1 MYSQVIILGILSELS
16 GNLDSMSRNKHE
28 SLSRGLFKFTG
39 LSVIAGVLG
48 LALLA
53 PTVIIGGFV
62 ASAGISVFENLPD
75 YIKPVNASQAST
87 LYATGADG
95 KPVEYAKFYHQNR
108 ISVSYDQMSPN
119 IRNAVVST
127 EDPRFYKHAGVDI
140 VSFLRASF
148 GNVISAGGGAG
159 GSTITMQYVKNS
171 LVEAAQLSG
180 NQKAIDEATAR
191 TLDRKL
197 REMRL
202 AVALEQVASKQDI
215 LAGYL
220 NLAFFGHQIN
230 GVEAASN
237 FYFGIPA
244 AQLDIPQAA
253 LLAAMLKSPNDYRP
267 DNPDNLDRAKG
278 RRNYVIDNMR
288 NEGYITPQ
296 QADEAKNSPIVT
308 KITHMPSGCEANQ
321 TTAFFCDYV
330 VWTVRNNSEFGPTPE
345 DRENLLRRGGLQI
358 YTTIDLSVQAAAH
371 KASLTWVPA
380 NDPSQVGTASTSV
393 QVGTG
398 RILAMTENRIFDQTQ
413 SSEPGHTSVNY
424 SSDKAYGGSS
434 GFQSGSTYKIFTLAE
449 WLKKGYH
456 LNDHVD
462 GRVRTWNGSDFSA
475 RCGAIGGTWT
485 PRNITHEPEDLTVVH
500 ATAISEN
507 TAFVYMASKLDLCD
521 IRDTAMSFG
530 VHRADGTELQYIPS
544 SVIGVNEL
552 APLTMAAA
560 EAGIANHGVY
570 CSPIAIDKV
579 IVRSTQQ
586 ELKVP
591 TSQCS
596 QAVTPEV
603 AAGMTY
609 AMKAVMSGGTGGA
622 SNTGDGTP
630 LAGKTGTTDSGVHTW
645 MTGFSSAVA
654 TATWVGNVSGSK
666 SLSGIK
672 LNNKAGNTVRHD
684 IWRTIMQAA
693 DKIYKGGALDNP
705 PASML
710 DAAMIKVPDVSGQT
724 PDAANEVIKT
734 NLLSGTIVVKQVAS
748 PLPAGTVAY
757 TRPAAGAVV
766 PSGAQVKIYV
776 SKGGGSVVPNVA
788 GMSVLN
794 AKATLLQAG
803 FAAVSEPQPSQT
815 QFFVK
820 STTVP
825 KGMVVGTDP
834 AAGSPAAS
842 TGAILLIISAGP

>member
-1 MYSQVIILGILSELS
+1 MGILSGLS
-16 GNLDSMSRNKHE
+16 GNLDSMSRNKPE
-28 SLSRGLFKFTG
+28 SLGSGLFKFVG

-48 LALLA
+48 IALLA
-53 PTVIIGGFV
+53 PTVIIGGFT

-87 LYATGADG
+87 LYATQDG
-95 KPVEYAKFYHQNR
+95 KPVEVAKFYHQNR
-108 ISVSYDQMSPN
+108 ISVNYDQMSPN
-119 IRNAVVST
+119 IRNAVVAT
-127 EDPRFYKHAGVDI
+127 EDPRFYQHAGVDI

-148 GNVISAGGGAG
+148 GNVVTAGGGAG

-191 TLDRKL
+191 SIDRKL

-202 AVALEQVASKQDI
+202 AVALEQVTSKQDI

-230 GVEAASN
+230 GVEAAAN
-237 FYFGIPA
+237 YYFGIPA
-244 AQLDIPQAA
+244 SQLDIPQAA

-267 DNPDNLDRAKG
+267 DDPANLDRGK
-278 RRNYVIDNMR
+278 RRRDYVIQNMLDA
-288 NEGYITPQ
+288 GYITGE
-296 QADEAKNSPIVT
+296 QAQNAKDTPIIT

-321 TTAFFCDYV
+321 TAAFFCDYV
-330 VWTVRNNSEFGPTPE
+330 VWTVRNNAEFGPTAE
-345 DRENLLRRGGLQI
+345 DRENLLRRGGLEI
-358 YTTIDLSVQAAAH
+358 YTSLDLKVQAAAH
-371 KASLTWVPA
+371 NASLTWVPSD
-380 NDPSQVGTASTSV
+380 DPSQVGTASVSV

-398 RILAMTENRIFDQTQ
+398 RILAMTENRVFDQTT
-413 SSEPGHTSVNY
+413 STELGHTSVNY
-424 SSDKAYGGSS
+424 ASDKAYGGSS

-449 WLKKGYH
+449 WLTKGYH

-521 IRDTAMSFG
+521 IRDTAMRFG

-552 APLTMAAA
+552 SPLTMAAA
-560 EAGIANHGVY
+560 NAAIANHGMY

-672 LNNKAGNTVRHD
+672 LNKKAGNTVRHD
-684 IWRTIMQAA
+684 IWRTIMQTAN
-693 DKIYKGGALDNP
+693 KLYPGTALDSP
-705 PASML
+705 PATML
-710 DAAMIKVPDVSGQT
+710 DAAFIKIPDVTGQT

-734 NLLSGTIVVKQVAS
+734 NLLSGSIVVKQVAS
-748 PLPAGTVAY
+748 PQPAGTVAY
-757 TRPAAGAVV
+757 TRPAAGKAVPQGSAV
-766 PSGAQVKIYV
+766 SIYV
-776 SKGGGSVVPNVA
+776 SKGGGATVPNVA
-788 GMSVLN
+788 GMSVVN

-820 STTVP
+820 STTIP

>member
-1 MYSQVIILGILSELS
+1 MGILSGLS
-16 GNLDSMSRNKHE
+16 GNLDSMSRNKPE
-28 SLSRGLFKFTG
+28 SLSSGLFKFAG

-48 LALLA
+48 IALLA
-53 PTVIIGGFV
+53 PTVIIGGFA

-87 LYATGADG
+87 LYATQDG
-95 KPVEYAKFYHQNR
+95 KPVEVAKFYHQNR
-108 ISVSYDQMSPN
+108 ISVNYDQMSPN
-119 IRNAVVST
+119 IRNAVVAT
-127 EDPRFYKHAGVDI
+127 EDPRFYQHAGIDI

-148 GNVISAGGGAG
+148 GNVVTAGGGAG

-202 AVALEQVASKQDI
+202 AVALEQVATKQEI

-230 GVEAASN
+230 GVEAAAN

-267 DNPDNLDRAKG
+267 DDSANLTRAKN
-278 RRNYVIDNMR
+278 RRDYVIDNMR
-288 NEGYITPQ
+288 DAGYITGD
-296 QADEAKNSPIVT
+296 QATNAKDTPIIT

-321 TTAFFCDYV
+321 TAAFFCDYV
-330 VWTVRNNSEFGPTPE
+330 VWTVRNNVEFGPTPE

-358 YTTIDLSVQAAAH
+358 YTTIDLKVQAAAH
-371 KASLTWVPA
+371 NASLTWVPSD
-380 NDPSQVGTASTSV
+380 DPSQVGTASVSV

-398 RILAMTENRIFDQTQ
+398 RILAMTENRVFDQTQ
-413 SSEPGHTSVNY
+413 SNELGHTSVNY
-424 SSDKAYGGSS
+424 ASDKAYGGSS

-449 WLKKGYH
+449 WLGKGHH

-462 GRVRTWNGSDFSA
+462 GRVRTWNGSDFSS
-475 RCGAIGGTWT
+475 RCGSIGGTWT

-521 IRDTAMSFG
+521 IRDTAMRFG

-552 APLTMAAA
+552 SPLTMAAA
-560 EAGIANHGVY
+560 EAAIANHGMY

-672 LNNKAGNTVRHD
+672 LNKKAGNTVRHD
-684 IWRTIMQAA
+684 IWRTIMQTA
-693 DKIYKGGALDNP
+693 DKIYPGTALDSP

-710 DAAMIKVPDVSGQT
+710 DAAYMTVPDVTGQT

-734 NLLSGTIVVKQVAS
+734 ALLSGTIVVKQVAS
-748 PLPAGTVAY
+748 PQPAGTVAY
-757 TRPAAGAVV
+757 TRPAAGKAAPQGSTV
-766 PSGAQVKIYV
+766 SIYV
-776 SKGGGSVVPNVA
+776 SKGGGSVVPSVA

-803 FAAVSEPQPSQT
+803 FAAVSEPQASQT

-820 STTVP
+820 SPTVP
-825 KGMVVGTDP
+825 KGMVIGTDP
-834 AAGSPAAS
+834 AAGTPAAS
-842 TGAILLIISAGP
+842 TGAILLIISTGP

>member
-1 MYSQVIILGILSELS
+1 MGILSGLS
-16 GNLDSMSRNKHE
+16 GNLDSMSRNKPE
-28 SLSRGLFKFTG
+28 SLSSGLFKFAG

-48 LALLA
+48 IALLA
-53 PTVIIGGFV
+53 PTVIIGGFA

-87 LYATGADG
+87 LYATQDG
-95 KPVEYAKFYHQNR
+95 KPVEVAKFYHQNR
-108 ISVSYDQMSPN
+108 ISVNYDQMSPN
-119 IRNAVVST
+119 IRNAVVAT
-127 EDPRFYKHAGVDI
+127 EDPRFYQHAGIDI

-148 GNVISAGGGAG
+148 GNVVTAGGGAG

-202 AVALEQVASKQDI
+202 AVALEQVATKQEI

-230 GVEAASN
+230 GVEAAAN

-267 DNPDNLDRAKG
+267 DDSANLTRAKN
-278 RRNYVIDNMR
+278 RRDYVIDNMR
-288 NEGYITPQ
+288 DAGYITGD
-296 QADEAKNSPIVT
+296 QATNAKDTPIIT

-321 TTAFFCDYV
+321 TAAFFCDYV
-330 VWTVRNNSEFGPTPE
+330 VWTVRNNVEFGPTPE

-358 YTTIDLSVQAAAH
+358 YTTIDLKVQAAAH
-371 KASLTWVPA
+371 NASLTWVPSD
-380 NDPSQVGTASTSV
+380 DPSQVGTASVSV

-398 RILAMTENRIFDQTQ
+398 RILAMTENRVFDQTQ
-413 SSEPGHTSVNY
+413 SNELGHTSVNY
-424 SSDKAYGGSS
+424 ASDKAYGGSS

-449 WLKKGYH
+449 WLGKGHH

-462 GRVRTWNGSDFSA
+462 GRVRTWNGSDFSS
-475 RCGAIGGTWT
+475 RCGSIGGTWT

-521 IRDTAMSFG
+521 IRDTAMRFG

-552 APLTMAAA
+552 SPLTMAAA
-560 EAGIANHGVY
+560 EAAIANHGMY

-672 LNNKAGNTVRHD
+672 LNKKAGNTVRHD
-684 IWRTIMQAA
+684 IWRTIMQTAN
-693 DKIYKGGALDNP
+693 KIYPGTALDSP

-710 DAAMIKVPDVSGQT
+710 DAAYMTVPDVTGQT

-734 NLLSGTIVVKQVAS
+734 ALLSGTIVVKQVAS
-748 PLPAGTVAY
+748 PQPAGTVAY
-757 TRPAAGAVV
+757 TRPAAGKAAPQGSTV
-766 PSGAQVKIYV
+766 SIYV
-776 SKGGGSVVPNVA
+776 SKGGGSVVPSVA

-803 FAAVSEPQPSQT
+803 FAAVSEPQASQT

-820 STTVP
+820 SPTVP
-825 KGMVVGTDP
+825 KGMVIGTDP
-834 AAGSPAAS
+834 AAGTPAAS
-842 TGAILLIISAGP
+842 TGAILLIISTGP

>member
-1 MYSQVIILGILSELS
+1 M
-16 GNLDSMSRNKHE
+16 
-28 SLSRGLFKFTG
+28 
-39 LSVIAGVLG
+39 
-48 LALLA
+48 A
-53 PTVIIGGFV
+53 PTVIIGGFA

-87 LYATGADG
+87 LYATQDG
-95 KPVEYAKFYHQNR
+95 KPVEFAKFYHQNR

-127 EDPRFYKHAGVDI
+127 EDPRFYQHAGVDI
-140 VSFLRASF
+140 VSFLRATF
-148 GNVISAGGGAG
+148 GNVVSAGGGAG

-180 NQKAIDEATAR
+180 NQQAIDEATAR

-197 REMRL
+197 REMRM
-202 AVALEQVASKQDI
+202 AVALERVASKQEI

-244 AQLDIPQAA
+244 ANLDIPQAA

-288 NEGYITPQ
+288 NAGYITAQ
-296 QADEAKNSPIVT
+296 QADDAKASPIVT

-321 TTAFFCDYV
+321 TAAFFCDYV
-330 VWTVRNNSEFGPTPE
+330 VWTVRNNPEFGPTPE

-358 YTTIDLSVQAAAH
+358 YTTLDLKVQDAAH
-371 KASLTWVPA
+371 TASLTWVPA
-380 NDPSQVGTASTSV
+380 ADPSQVGTASVSV

-398 RILAMTENRIFDQTQ
+398 RILAMTENRVFDQTQ
-413 SSEPGHTSVNY
+413 TTTPGHTAVNY

-449 WLKKGYH
+449 WLSKGFH

-475 RCGAIGGTWT
+475 RCGSIGGTWT

-521 IRDTAMSFG
+521 IRDTAMRFG

-552 APLTMAAA
+552 SPLTMAAA
-560 EAGIANHGVY
+560 NAAVANHGIY

-596 QAVTPEV
+596 EAVTPEV

-654 TATWVGNVSGSK
+654 TATWVGNVSGSTP
-666 SLSGIK
+666 LSSIK
-672 LNNKAGNTVRHD
+672 LNKKAGNTVRHD

-693 DKIYKGGALDNP
+693 DKIYKGGPLDNP
-705 PASML
+705 PATMI
-710 DAAMIKVPDVSGQT
+710 DAAYIKVPDVTGQT
-724 PDAANEVIKT
+724 PDAAAEVIKT
-734 NLLSGTIVVKQVAS
+734 NRLSGTIVVKQIAS
-748 PLPAGTVAY
+748 PQPAGTVAY
-757 TRPAAGAVV
+757 TRPAAGQTA
-766 PSGAQVKIYV
+766 PQGSEVKIYV

-788 GMSVLN
+788 GMSVVN

-803 FAAVSEPQPSQT
+803 FAAVSEPQASQT

-820 STTVP
+820 SPTVP

-842 TGAILLIISAGP
+842 TGAILLIISTGP

>member
-1 MYSQVIILGILSELS
+1 VGILSGFS
-16 GNLDSMSRNKHE
+16 GNLDSMSRNKPE
-28 SLSRGLFKFTG
+28 SLGRGLFKFFG
-39 LSVIAGVLG
+39 LSVVAGVLG
-48 LALLA
+48 IALMA
-53 PTVIIGGFV
+53 PTVIIGGFA

-87 LYATGADG
+87 LYATQDG
-95 KPVEYAKFYHQNR
+95 KPVEFAKFYHQNR

-127 EDPRFYKHAGVDI
+127 EDPRFYQHAGVDI
-140 VSFLRASF
+140 VSFLRATF
-148 GNVISAGGGAG
+148 GNVVSAGGGAG

-180 NQKAIDEATAR
+180 NQQAIDEATAR

-197 REMRL
+197 REMRM
-202 AVALEQVASKQDI
+202 AVALERVASKQEI

-244 AQLDIPQAA
+244 ANLDIPQAA

-278 RRNYVIDNMR
+278 RRDYVIENMR
-288 NEGYITPQ
+288 NAGYITAQ
-296 QADEAKNSPIVT
+296 QADDAKASPIVT

-321 TTAFFCDYV
+321 TAAFFCDYV

-358 YTTIDLSVQAAAH
+358 YTTLDLKVQDAAH
-371 KASLTWVPA
+371 TASLTWVPA
-380 NDPSQVGTASTSV
+380 ADPSQVGTASVSV

-398 RILAMTENRIFDQTQ
+398 RILAMTENRVFDQTQ
-413 SSEPGHTSVNY
+413 TTTAGHTAVNY

-449 WLKKGYH
+449 WLSKGFH

-475 RCGAIGGTWT
+475 RCGSIGGTWT

-521 IRDTAMSFG
+521 IRDTAMRFG

-552 APLTMAAA
+552 SPLTMAAA
-560 EAGIANHGVY
+560 NAAVANHGIY

-596 QAVTPEV
+596 EAVTPEV

-654 TATWVGNVSGSK
+654 TATWVGNVSGSTP
-666 SLSGIK
+666 LSSIK
-672 LNNKAGNTVRHD
+672 LNKKAGNTVRHD

-693 DKIYKGGALDNP
+693 DKIYKGGPLDNP
-705 PASML
+705 PATMI
-710 DAAMIKVPDVSGQT
+710 DAAYIKVPDVTGQT
-724 PDAANEVIKT
+724 PDAAAEVIKT
-734 NLLSGTIVVKQVAS
+734 NLLSGTIVVKQIAS
-748 PLPAGTVAY
+748 PQPAGTVAY
-757 TRPAAGAVV
+757 TRPAAGQTA
-766 PSGAQVKIYV
+766 PQGSEVKIYV

-788 GMSVLN
+788 GMSVVN

-803 FAAVSEPQPSQT
+803 FAAVSEPQSSQT

-820 STTVP
+820 SPTVP

-842 TGAILLIISAGP
+842 TGAILLIISTGP

>member
-1 MYSQVIILGILSELS
+1 MGILSGLS
-16 GNLDSMSRNKHE
+16 GNLDSMSRNKPE
-28 SLSRGLFKFTG
+28 SLSRGLFKFFG

-48 LALLA
+48 IALLA
-53 PTVIIGGFV
+53 PTVVIGGFA

-87 LYATGADG
+87 LYATVDG
-95 KPVEYAKFYHQNR
+95 KPVEFAKFYHQNR

-119 IRNAVVST
+119 IRNAVVAT
-127 EDPRFYKHAGVDI
+127 EDPRFYQHAGVDI

-148 GNVISAGGGAG
+148 GNVVSAGGGAG

-180 NQKAIDEATAR
+180 NQQAIDEATAR

-197 REMRL
+197 REMRM
-202 AVALEQVASKQDI
+202 AVALERVATKQEI

-230 GVEAASN
+230 GVEAAAN

-267 DNPDNLDRAKG
+267 DDPANLDRAKG
-278 RRNYVIDNMR
+278 RRDYVIDNMLK
-288 NEGYITPQ
+288 EGYITDA
-296 QADEAKNSPIVT
+296 QASDAKDSPIIT

-321 TTAFFCDYV
+321 TASFFCDYV
-330 VWTVRNNSEFGPTPE
+330 VWTVRNNPEFGPTPE
-345 DRENLLRRGGLQI
+345 DRENLLRRGGLEI
-358 YTTIDLSVQAAAH
+358 YTTLDLKVQAAAH
-371 KASLTWVPA
+371 NASLTWVPPT
-380 NDPSQVGTASTSV
+380 DPSQVGTASVSV
-393 QVGTG
+393 QAGTG
-398 RILAMTENRIFDQTQ
+398 RILAMTENRVFDQTQ
-413 SSEPGHTSVNY
+413 TTEPGHTSVNY
-424 SSDKAYGGSS
+424 AADKAYGGSS

-449 WLKKGYH
+449 WLNKGFH

-462 GRVRTWNGSDFSA
+462 GRVRTWNGSDFSS

-485 PRNITHEPEDLTVVH
+485 PKNITHEPEDTTVVH

-521 IRDTAMSFG
+521 IRDMAMRFG

-552 APLTMAAA
+552 SPLTMAAA
-560 EAGIANHGVY
+560 EAAIANHGTY

-586 ELKVP
+586 ELQVP

-596 QAVTPEV
+596 QAVSPEI

-609 AMKAVMSGGTGGA
+609 AMRAVMSGGTGGA

-654 TATWVGNVSGSK
+654 TATWVGNVSGSTP
-666 SLSGIK
+666 LSSIK
-672 LNNKAGNTVRHD
+672 LNKKAGNTVRHD
-684 IWRTIMQAA
+684 IWRTIMQTVN
-693 DKIYKGGALDNP
+693 KLYPGGPLDNP

-710 DAAMIKVPDVSGQT
+710 DAAYMKIPDVTGQT

-734 NLLSGTIVVKQVAS
+734 NQLSGTIVVKQVAS
-748 PLPAGTVAY
+748 PQPAGTVAY
-757 TRPAAGAVV
+757 TRPAAGTAV
-766 PSGAQVKIYV
+766 PTGTQVQIFV
-776 SKGGGSVVPNVA
+776 SKGGGSTVPSVA
-788 GMSVLN
+788 GMTVQN

-803 FAAVSEPQPSQT
+803 FAAVSEPQASQT

-820 STTVP
+820 SPTVP

-842 TGAILLIISAGP
+842 TGAILLIISTGP